1 VSLFVTFEGPEGC
14 GKSTQARRLAAALE
28 ARGWPARLTREP
40 GGAPI
45 AEQIR
50 AVLLTPEN
58 GAMTPGAELLL
69 YLAARAQHTDEV
81 IRPALRAGV
90 TVLCDRYSD
99 STIAYQGY
107 GHGLPLAE
115 VERMDAFATGGLR
128 PDLTILLDVPVAV
141 GLARKRG
148 AEWNRLEGQAVAFH
162 ERVRAGYHALV
173 ERAPG
178 RFLVLDG
185 ERPEGELAEAIL
197 AAVLT
202 RWPGR

>member
-1 VSLFVTFEGPEGC
+1 VSQFITFEGPEGC
-14 GKSTQARRLAAALE
+14 GKSTQARRLAASLE
-28 ARGWPARLTREP
+28 ARGWPALLTREP

-50 AVLLTPEN
+50 AIVLAPEN
-58 GAMTPGAELLL
+58 GAMTPRAELLL

-107 GHGLPLAE
+107 GRGLPLVD

-128 PDLTILLDVPVAV
+128 PDLTVLLDVPVAV
-141 GLARKRG
+141 GLARKHG
-148 AEWNRLEGQAVAFH
+148 AEWNRLEGLAVAFH

-185 ERPEGELAEAIL
+185 ERPEGELADAIL
-197 AAVLT
+197 AAILA
-202 RWPGR
+202 RGPGR